1 MAYPFAY
8 VDEILILINM
18 SPLNGI
24 KTFKSLRVHDLFLL
38 ISVFYNNGFHA
49 LSLCMSAPW

>member
-1 MAYPFAY
+1 MAYAFAY

-24 KTFKSLRVHDLFLL
+24 KTFKSLLVHDLFLL

-49 LSLCMSAPW
+49 LSLCMSAP